1 MGDVNASYKIIR
13 FGAFELDHDAGELRR
28 HGSKIRL
35 QEQPLQILR
44 ILLEQPGRVVAR
56 EELQKRI
63 WPSDTFVDFDHGIN
77 NAIKRLREA
86 LGDTAETPRYIE
98 TLPRRGYRF
107 VERIQSNEKGLRS
120 VAVLPLENLSGDPEQ
135 EYFADGLT
143 EALITSLAQI
153 TALRVVSRTTAM
165 HYKGARR
172 PLPDI
177 ARELGVEVVVE
188 GTVLRSGERV
198 RISAQLIE
206 ATSDTHL
213 WAESYERDLRDV
225 LQLQSEIARAVARSV
240 ETKLTPSEQEQLSR
254 MPRVDPEAYEAYLKG
269 RYYWNKRSG
278 EAVKKGVEY
287 FQQAIKK
294 DPSYAA
300 PYAALADCAGI
311 AGFWSF
317 ASPMEGCGRSK
328 AAALKALQIE
338 DSAEAHASLGWA
350 ILHYDWDFFS
360 AEREFQQAIRLNPRY
375 ATAHQWYGHCLGAMG
390 RFDEAFA
397 VLKHAIQL
405 DPLSLIVATSYA
417 GISWLGRRWNEAIDQ
432 TKEVLEL
439 DPNYIAGRWAL
450 ARSYDCLGSYGAAI
464 ACAQDAIRLSG
475 DNLFFITD
483 LGHAYAAAGQREEA
497 IRILDQLQQTSKE
510 CYVDS
515 CFMAQIC
522 VALNKTEEALRWLE
536 AAYEQR
542 ASYIAYIKLDPWF
555 DNLRSDERF
564 QDLLHRVNLGR
575 QDVGLTKAPSRAV

>member
-1 MGDVNASYKIIR
+1 MQDFRSSGAIVR
-13 FGAFELDHDAGELRR
+13 FGAFELDEGAGELRR
-28 HGSKIRL
+28 AGIKIRL
-35 QEQPLQILR
+35 QDQPLLILQ
-44 ILLEQPGRVVAR
+44 ILLEQPGKVVTR
-56 EELQKRI
+56 EELRKRV

-77 NAIKRLREA
+77 NAVKRLREA
-86 LGDTAETPRYIE
+86 LGDTAEIPRYIE

-107 VERIQSNEKGLRS
+107 VERIQSKDKGLRS
-120 VAVLPLENLSGDPEQ
+120 VAVLPLENLSRDPEQ

-153 TALRVVSRTTAM
+153 SALRVVSRTTAM
-165 HYKGARR
+165 RYKGARR
-172 PLPDI
+172 PLPEI
-177 ARELGVEVVVE
+177 ARELGVEVVIE

-206 ATSDTHL
+206 AASDTHL

-225 LQLQSEIARAVARSV
+225 LQLQSEIARAVARGV
-240 ETKLTPSEQEQLSR
+240 ETKMTPSEQEQLSR
-254 MPRVDPEAYEAYLKG
+254 TATVDPEAYEAYLKG
-269 RYYWNKRSG
+269 RYYLNKRSG
-278 EAVKKGVEY
+278 EALKKSVEY
-287 FQQAIKK
+287 FQRAIKK
-294 DPSYAA
+294 DPSYAP
-300 PYAALADCAGI
+300 PYAALADCAGV

-350 ILHYDWDFFS
+350 TLHYDWDFFS
-360 AEREFQQAIRLNPRY
+360 AEREFQRAIQLNPRY

-390 RFDEAFA
+390 RFDEAFT

-405 DPLSLIVATSYA
+405 DPFSLIVATSYA

-432 TKEVLEL
+432 TKKVLDL

-450 ARSYDCLGSYGAAI
+450 ARSYDCLGSYEAAI

-497 IRILDQLQQTSKE
+497 VRILDQLKEASKQR
-510 CYVDS
+510 YVDG
-515 CFMAQIC
+515 CFLAQIC
-522 VALNKTEEALRWLE
+522 AALNKTEEALRWLE
-536 AAYEQR
+536 MAYEQR
-542 ASYIAYIKLDPWF
+542 ASYIAYVKLDPWF
-555 DNLRSDERF
+555 DNLRSDSRF
-564 QDLLHRVNLGR
+564 QDLLHRIHFG
-575 QDVGLTKAPSRAV
+575 K

>member
-1 MGDVNASYKIIR
+1 MGTFQQSRGTVRFDV
-13 FGAFELDHDAGELRR
+13 FEVDLQAGELRKQ
-28 HGSKIRL
+28 GAKIKL
-35 QEQPLQILR
+35 QEQPFQILQM
-44 ILLEQPGRVVAR
+44 LLEHPGEVVTR
-56 EELQKRI
+56 DELQKRI
-63 WPSDTFVDFDHGIN
+63 WPTDTFVDFEQGLY

-86 LGDTAETPRYIE
+86 LGDSPETPRYIE

-107 VERIQSNEKGLRS
+107 CGSLATSPRHIESI
-120 VAVLPLENLSGDPEQ
+120 AVLPLENLSRDPEQ
-135 EYFADGLT
+135 DYFADGMT
-143 EALITSLAQI
+143 EALITSLAKI
-153 TALRVVSRTTAM
+153 GALRVISRTSTM
-165 HYKGARR
+165 RYKKTDKT
-172 PLPDI
+172 LPQI
-177 ARELGVEVVVE
+177 ARELNVDAVVE

-198 RISAQLIE
+198 RISAQLVQ
-206 ATSDTHL
+206 ASTDTHL

-225 LQLQSEIARAVARSV
+225 LQLQSEIARAVARGV

-254 MPRVDPEAYEAYLKG
+254 TATVDPEAYEAYLKG

-287 FQQAIKK
+287 FQRAIKK
-294 DPSYAA
+294 DPSYAP
-300 PYAALADCAGI
+300 PYAALADCAGV

-317 ASPMEGCGRSK
+317 ASPMEGCGRAK
-328 AAALKALQIE
+328 AAALRALQIE

-350 ILHYDWDFFS
+350 TLHYDWDFFS
-360 AEREFQQAIRLNPRY
+360 AEREFQRAIQLNPRY

-390 RFDEAFA
+390 RFDEAFT

-405 DPLSLIVATSYA
+405 DPFSLIVATSYA

-432 TKEVLEL
+432 TRKVLDL

-450 ARSYDCLGSYGAAI
+450 ARSYDCLGSYEAAI

-497 IRILDQLQQTSKE
+497 VRILDQLQEASKQR
-510 CYVDS
+510 YVDG
-515 CFMAQIC
+515 CFLAQIC
-522 VALNKTEEALRWLE
+522 VALNQTEEALRWLE
-536 AAYEQR
+536 MAYGQR

-555 DNLRSDERF
+555 DNLRSDPRF
-564 QDLLHRVNLGR
+564 QDLLRRMNFP
-575 QDVGLTKAPSRAV
+575 D

>member
-1 MGDVNASYKIIR
+1 MGTFQQSRGTVRFDV
-13 FGAFELDHDAGELRR
+13 FEVDLQAGELRKQ
-28 HGSKIRL
+28 GAKIKL
-35 QEQPLQILR
+35 QEQPFQILQM
-44 ILLEQPGRVVAR
+44 LLEHPGEVVTR
-56 EELQKRI
+56 DELQKRI
-63 WPSDTFVDFDHGIN
+63 WPTDTFVDFEQGLY

-86 LGDTAETPRYIE
+86 LGDSPETPRYIE

-107 VERIQSNEKGLRS
+107 CG
-120 VAVLPLENLSGDPEQ
+120 
-135 EYFADGLT
+135 
-143 EALITSLAQI
+143 SLA
-153 TALRVVSRTTAM
+153 TRLRVISRTSTM
-165 HYKGARR
+165 RYKKTDKT
-172 PLPDI
+172 LPQI
-177 ARELGVEVVVE
+177 ARELNVDAVVE

-198 RISAQLIE
+198 RISAQLVQ
-206 ATSDTHL
+206 ASTDTHL

-225 LQLQSEIARAVARSV
+225 LQLQSEIARAVARGV

-254 MPRVDPEAYEAYLKG
+254 TATVDPEAYEAYLKG

-287 FQQAIKK
+287 FQRAIKK
-294 DPSYAA
+294 DPSYAP
-300 PYAALADCAGI
+300 PYAALADCAGV

-317 ASPMEGCGRSK
+317 ASPMEGCGRAK
-328 AAALKALQIE
+328 AAALRALQIE

-350 ILHYDWDFFS
+350 TLHYDWDFFS
-360 AEREFQQAIRLNPRY
+360 AEREFQRAIQLNPRY

-390 RFDEAFA
+390 RFDEAFT

-405 DPLSLIVATSYA
+405 DPFSLIVATSYA

-432 TKEVLEL
+432 TRKVLDL

-450 ARSYDCLGSYGAAI
+450 ARSYDCLGSYEAAI

-497 IRILDQLQQTSKE
+497 VRILDQLQEASKQR
-510 CYVDS
+510 YVDG
-515 CFMAQIC
+515 CFLAQIC
-522 VALNKTEEALRWLE
+522 AALNQTEEALRWLE
-536 AAYEQR
+536 MAYGQR

-555 DNLRSDERF
+555 DNLRSDPRF
-564 QDLLHRVNLGR
+564 QDLLRRMNFP
-575 QDVGLTKAPSRAV
+575 D

>member
-1 MGDVNASYKIIR
+1 MRDVPSSHAIVR
-13 FGAFELDHDAGELRR
+13 FGAFELDQDAGLLRR
-28 HGSKIRL
+28 NGTVIRL
-35 QEQPLQILR
+35 QDQPLQILR
-44 ILLEQPGRVVAR
+44 ILLEQPGRTVSR

-86 LGDTAETPRYIE
+86 LGDTAENPRYIE

-107 VERIQSNEKGLRS
+107 VEEIQPNEKGLRS
-120 VAVLPLENLSGDPEQ
+120 VAVLPLENLSRDPEQ

-153 TALRVVSRTTAM
+153 KALRVVSRTTAM

-172 PLPDI
+172 PLPEI
-177 ARELGVEVVVE
+177 ARELGVEVVIE
-188 GTVLRSGERV
+188 GTVIRSGERV

-206 ATSDTHL
+206 AASDSHL

-240 ETKLTPSEQEQLSR
+240 ETRLTPSEQQQLSR
-254 MPRVDPEAYEAYLKG
+254 MPTVDPEAYEAYLKG

-287 FQQAIKK
+287 FQQAIRK
-294 DPSYAA
+294 DPGYAP

-317 ASPMEGCGRSK
+317 ASPTEGCGTSK

-450 ARSYDCLGSYGAAI
+450 ARSYDCLGSYQTAI

-483 LGHAYAAAGQREEA
+483 LGHAYAAGGQREEA
-497 IRILDQLQQTSKE
+497 LKILHQLQQTSKE
-510 CYVDS
+510 RYVDG
-515 CFMAQIC
+515 CFVAQIC

-536 AAYEQR
+536 MAYEQR
-542 ASYIAYIKLDPWF
+542 ASYIAYITLDPWF
-555 DNLRSDERF
+555 DNLRSDKRF
-564 QDLLHRVNLGR
+564 QDLLHRVRLG
-575 QDVGLTKAPSRAV
+575 K

>member
-1 MGDVNASYKIIR
+1 MGTFQQSRGTVRFDV
-13 FGAFELDHDAGELRR
+13 FEVDLQAGELRKQ
-28 HGSKIRL
+28 GAKIKL
-35 QEQPLQILR
+35 QEQPFQILQM
-44 ILLEQPGRVVAR
+44 LLEHPGEVVTR
-56 EELQKRI
+56 DELQKRI
-63 WPSDTFVDFDHGIN
+63 WPTDTFVDFEQGLY

-86 LGDTAETPRYIE
+86 LGDSPETPRYIE

-107 VERIQSNEKGLRS
+107 CGSLATSPSHIESI
-120 VAVLPLENLSGDPEQ
+120 AVLPLENLSRDPEQ
-135 EYFADGLT
+135 DYFADGMT
-143 EALITSLAQI
+143 EALITSLAKI
-153 TALRVVSRTTAM
+153 GALRVISRTSTM
-165 HYKGARR
+165 RYKKTDKT
-172 PLPDI
+172 LPQI
-177 ARELGVEVVVE
+177 ARELNVDAVVE

-198 RISAQLIE
+198 RISAQLVQ
-206 ATSDTHL
+206 ASTDTHL

-225 LQLQSEIARAVARSV
+225 LQLQSEIARAVARGV

-254 MPRVDPEAYEAYLKG
+254 TATVDPEAYEAYLKG

-287 FQQAIKK
+287 FQRAIKK
-294 DPSYAA
+294 DPSYAP
-300 PYAALADCAGI
+300 PYAALADCAGV

-317 ASPMEGCGRSK
+317 ASPMEGCGRAK
-328 AAALKALQIE
+328 AAALRALQIE

-350 ILHYDWDFFS
+350 TLHYDWDFFS
-360 AEREFQQAIRLNPRY
+360 AEREFQRAIQLNPRY

-390 RFDEAFA
+390 RFDEAFT

-405 DPLSLIVATSYA
+405 DPFSLIVATSYA

-432 TKEVLEL
+432 TRKVLDL

-450 ARSYDCLGSYGAAI
+450 ARSYDCLGSYEAAI

-497 IRILDQLQQTSKE
+497 VRILDQLQEASKQR
-510 CYVDS
+510 YVDG
-515 CFMAQIC
+515 CFLAQIC
-522 VALNKTEEALRWLE
+522 AALNQTEEALRWLE
-536 AAYEQR
+536 MAYGQR

-555 DNLRSDERF
+555 DNLRSDPRF
-564 QDLLHRVNLGR
+564 QDLLRRMNFP
-575 QDVGLTKAPSRAV
+575 D

>member
-1 MGDVNASYKIIR
+1 MGTFQQSRGTVRFDV
-13 FGAFELDHDAGELRR
+13 FEVDLQAGELRKQ
-28 HGSKIRL
+28 GAKIKL
-35 QEQPLQILR
+35 QEQPFQILQM
-44 ILLEQPGRVVAR
+44 LLEHPGEVVTR
-56 EELQKRI
+56 DELQKRI
-63 WPSDTFVDFDHGIN
+63 WPTDTFVDFEQGLY

-86 LGDTAETPRYIE
+86 LGDSPETPRYIE

-107 VERIQSNEKGLRS
+107 CGSLATSPSHIESI
-120 VAVLPLENLSGDPEQ
+120 AVLPLENLSRDPEQ
-135 EYFADGLT
+135 DYFADGMT
-143 EALITSLAQI
+143 EALITSLSKI
-153 TALRVVSRTTAM
+153 GALRVISRTSTM
-165 HYKGARR
+165 RYKKTDKT
-172 PLPDI
+172 LPQI
-177 ARELGVEVVVE
+177 ARELNVDAVVE

-198 RISAQLIE
+198 RISAQLVQ
-206 ATSDTHL
+206 ASTDTHL

-225 LQLQSEIARAVARSV
+225 LQLQSEIARAVARGV

-254 MPRVDPEAYEAYLKG
+254 TATVDPEAYEAYLKG

-287 FQQAIKK
+287 FQRAIKK
-294 DPSYAA
+294 DPSYAP
-300 PYAALADCAGI
+300 PYAALADCAGV

-317 ASPMEGCGRSK
+317 ASPMEGCGRAK
-328 AAALKALQIE
+328 AAALRALQIE

-350 ILHYDWDFFS
+350 TLHYDWDFFS
-360 AEREFQQAIRLNPRY
+360 AEREFQRAIQLNPRY

-390 RFDEAFA
+390 RFDEAFT

-432 TKEVLEL
+432 TRKVLDL

-450 ARSYDCLGSYGAAI
+450 ARSYDCLGSYEAAI

-497 IRILDQLQQTSKE
+497 VRILDQLQEASKQR
-510 CYVDS
+510 YVDG
-515 CFMAQIC
+515 CFLAQIC
-522 VALNKTEEALRWLE
+522 AALNQTEEALRWLE
-536 AAYEQR
+536 MAYGQR

-555 DNLRSDERF
+555 DNLRSDPRF
-564 QDLLHRVNLGR
+564 QDLLRRMNFP
-575 QDVGLTKAPSRAV
+575 D

>member
-1 MGDVNASYKIIR
+1 MESTGSARRVR
-13 FGAFELDHDAGELRR
+13 FGQFEMDEKTGELRKD
-28 HGSKIRL
+28 GTKIRL
-35 QEQPLQILR
+35 QEQPLQILQ
-44 ILLEQPGRVVAR
+44 ILLEHPGELVAR
-56 EELQKRI
+56 DELRKRV
-63 WPSDTFVDFDHGIN
+63 WPTDTFVDFDHGIN
-77 NAIKRLREA
+77 NAVKRLREA

-107 VERIQSNEKGLRS
+107 VERIQSKDKGLRS
-120 VAVLPLENLSGDPEQ
+120 VAVLPLENLSRDPEQ

-153 TALRVVSRTTAM
+153 SALRVVSRTTAM

-172 PLPDI
+172 PLPEI
-177 ARELGVEVVVE
+177 ARELGVEVVIE

-206 ATSDTHL
+206 AASDTHL

-225 LQLQSEIARAVARSV
+225 LQLQSEIARAVARGV

-254 MPRVDPEAYEAYLKG
+254 TATVDPEAYEAYLKG

-278 EAVKKGVEY
+278 EAVKKGVEH
-287 FQQAIKK
+287 FQRAIKK
-294 DPSYAA
+294 DPSYAP
-300 PYAALADCAGI
+300 PYAALADCAGV

-317 ASPMEGCGRSK
+317 ASPIEGCGRAK

-360 AEREFQQAIRLNPRY
+360 AEREFQRAIQLNPRY

-390 RFDEAFA
+390 RFDEAFT

-405 DPLSLIVATSYA
+405 DPFSLIVATSYA

-432 TKEVLEL
+432 TKKVLDL

-450 ARSYDCLGSYGAAI
+450 ARSYDCLGSYEAAI

-497 IRILDQLQQTSKE
+497 VRILDQLQETSKQR
-510 CYVDS
+510 YVDG
-515 CFMAQIC
+515 CFLAQIC
-522 VALNKTEEALRWLE
+522 AALNKTEEALRWLE
-536 AAYEQR
+536 MAYEQR

-555 DNLRSDERF
+555 DNLRSDSRF
-564 QDLLHRVNLGR
+564 QDLLHRVHFG
-575 QDVGLTKAPSRAV
+575 K